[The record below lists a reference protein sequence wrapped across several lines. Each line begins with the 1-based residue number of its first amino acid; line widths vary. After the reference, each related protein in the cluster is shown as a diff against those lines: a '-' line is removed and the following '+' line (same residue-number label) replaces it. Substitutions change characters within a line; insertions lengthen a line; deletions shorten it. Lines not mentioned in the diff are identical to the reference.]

1 MTTAELLD
9 RAIADISVKS
19 HAVTMLLQVTARA
32 YADAARQRKDGSLNA
47 SPLTMALLDHGTFAM
62 VRYTNKQITLRN
74 ISTGQQYLALMPPM
88 LAEYLEAFQR
98 RIPDLDFHEFE
109 LTLVSDEG

>member
-1 MTTAELLD
+1 MTTAQLPD
-9 RAIADISVKS
+9 QAIAGGGVNRHVMTIR
-19 HAVTMLLQVTARA
+19 LQVTARA

-62 VRYTNKQITLRN
+62 VRYTNKQITLRST
-74 ISTGQQYLALMPPM
+74 STGQQYSALMPPI

-98 RIPDLDFHEFE
+98 RVPDLDYHEFE
-109 LTLVSDEG
+109 LTLVSDVG